1 MDANPGC
8 HATLRTTLRTTPCIT
23 PIQSP
28 LWTRVRVAQSVRCY
42 VLAFLPI
49 FRHAYTPPLSLYDL
63 WCILH
68 PATSFWL
75 TPHQLD
81 VKRCRVQKKKF
92 MLILKNNTVAMN
104 ISIEQY

>member
-8 HATLRTTLRTTPCIT
+8 HATLRTILRTTLYNPDTIT
-23 PIQSP
+23 LVDTGPSC
-28 LWTRVRVAQSVRCY
+28 LQSVRCY

-92 MLILKNNTVAMN
+92 HAH
-104 ISIEQY
+104 IEK